1 MSTGRRR
8 REVRAKKAERA
19 PRLVLRFAVFTALG
33 LGLATAAI
41 VLFVRHEST
50 IHAQR
55 HAVERTRVAMEA
67 VLKPELRAADLE
79 RRLSARRRSELDR
92 LFRDRVLLDGIRKVT
107 LYDAAGRATYSTAP
121 GAVDRR
127 APEQHLRE
135 ALRGVAVSNV
145 HGSRGGGQRALRTYV
160 PVVLGSK
167 HTKGVAAFEQDYAP
181 IAAAGRR
188 SAWLVAGVLE
198 ALLLLLFLI
207 LAPVLQ
213 RVTSRI
219 RRHIAEVEH
228 VATHDEVTG
237 TPNRQGFRRAIER
250 KLESGQPATLL
261 LLDLDGFS
269 EIGQAFGSDG
279 GDALLAEVAA
289 RLRRDL
295 AECELVARLGE
306 DEFGLLLSGSDPADV
321 ALVASRAQES
331 LAPPFLVDGIRVAV
345 SADMGAAVLEK
356 HGTDFTTVLRRA
368 TVALSVAKS
377 DGRMDVEIYD
387 PSLEIDDLSRVALLA
402 ELRDAL
408 DTGQLLVYY
417 QPQADLLT
425 RQVRGVEALLRWQ
438 HPTRGLIV
446 AGEFIAV
453 AERSGIAKEL
463 RRFVLETSARQLQE
477 WGRAGINLELAVNLS
492 AIDMLDISLPDEI
505 ADLLDRYSI
514 PPWNLVLEITE
525 RTLSGDERRTRQVA
539 DRLHELGVR
548 LAIDDFGTGYSSLS
562 SLRRFPIQLVKLD
575 RSLLADAPGDAAA
588 VAIASGSVEMAH
600 AIGACVVAEGVE
612 TREQWTFVYT
622 LGCDIAQGYLVGRP
636 MPADEISSRL
646 STIPALTPS
655 FIAA

>member
-1 MSTGRRR
+1 MWVDG
-8 REVRAKKAERA
+8 EERA
-19 PRLVLRFAVFTALG
+19 PRLVLRFAIFTALG
-33 LGLATAAI
+33 LALATAAI
-41 VLFVRHEST
+41 VLFVRQEST
-50 IHAQR
+50 IHSQR
-55 HAVERTRVAMEA
+55 YAVDRTHFATEA
-67 VLKPELRAADLE
+67 VLKPELRPEDLKA
-79 RRLSARRRSELDR
+79 RPSAKRRRELDR
-92 LFRDRVLLDGIRKVT
+92 LFEDRVLLEGIREIT
-107 LYDAAGRATYSTAP
+107 LYGATGRATYSTAP
-121 GAVDRR
+121 GAVGRR

-135 ALRGVAVSNV
+135 ALGGAAVSDV
-145 HGSRGGGQRALRTYV
+145 HGSRDGTRVLRTYV
-160 PVVLGSK
+160 PVVLGSNR
-167 HTKGVAAFEQDYAP
+167 TMGVAAFEQDYAP
-181 IAAAGRR
+181 IAAAGNR
-188 SAWLVAGVLE
+188 SGWLVGGVLE
-198 ALLLLLFLI
+198 GALLLLFLI
-207 LAPVLQ
+207 FAPVLL

-219 RRHIAEVEH
+219 RRHIAEVQH
-228 VATHDEVTG
+228 VATHDEVTS
-237 TPNRQGFRRAIER
+237 TLNRQGFRHAVEG
-250 KLESGQPATLL
+250 KLASRQPATLL
-261 LLDLDGFS
+261 LLDLNGFS
-269 EIGQAFGSDG
+269 EINQAFGSDS

-295 AECELVARLGE
+295 TECELIARLGE

-345 SADMGAAVLEK
+345 SAGMGAAVLEK

-377 DGRMDVEIYD
+377 NGRMDVEIYD
-387 PSLEIDDLSRVALLA
+387 PSLEIDDLSRVALVA

-438 HPTRGLIV
+438 HPTRGLIA

-463 RRFVLETSARQLQE
+463 RRFVLETSARHWRE
-477 WGRAGINLELAVNLS
+477 WESVGLNLELAVNLS
-492 AIDMLDISLPDEI
+492 AIDMLDVSLPDEI

-588 VAIASGSVEMAH
+588 EAIASGSVEMAH

-636 MPADEISSRL
+636 
-646 STIPALTPS
+646 
-655 FIAA
+655 